1 MTEGLGDFDVT
12 SVALIGGGKM
22 GEALLAGLVD
32 AGHAVVVCE
41 ADELRAASLRKKY
54 SVPTG
59 DARNAAANADV
70 VIIAVK
76 PAMVRDVVSTIAEVL
91 PPSTLVI
98 SVAAGITTATI
109 EGGLPVGAA
118 VVRAMPNTPALVG
131 QGMTVVSAGSS
142 CSADQLQQAH
152 ELLASVGEV
161 AAVPES
167 DQDAVTALSGS
178 GPAYLFFVVEAMIDA
193 GVQLG
198 LDPAIARDLAV
209 QTVYGAASMLR
220 ETGEDPEDLRAN
232 VTSPGGTTAAAIAE
246 LEAGAVRASF
256 AAALAAARARSAE
269 LSAE

>member
-12 SVALIGGGKM
+12 AVTLIGGGKM

-32 AGHAVVVCE
+32 AGHSVVVCE

-54 SVPTG
+54 SVSTG
-59 DARNAAANADV
+59 DVRNAAANADV

-76 PAMVRDVVSTIAEVL
+76 PAMVRDVVSEIADVL
-91 PPSTLVI
+91 APSSLVI

-109 EGGLPVGAA
+109 EAGLAPGAP

-142 CSADQLQQAH
+142 CTPDQLAEAS

-161 AAVPES
+161 ASVPES

-193 GVQLG
+193 GTAIG
-198 LDPAIARDLAV
+198 LDPAIARELAV

-220 ETGEDPEDLRAN
+220 ETGEDPADLRSN
-232 VTSPGGTTAAAIAE
+232 VTSAGGTTAAAIAE
-246 LEAGAVRASF
+246 LEAHAVRTAF
-256 AAALAAARARSAE
+256 AAALTAARVRSAE